1 MQSNFLNIIYSSMFL
16 NFLILCGV
24 LVFSFTSLIEAAI
37 TKDKVTSLPGYVGN
51 LPSTH
56 YSGLIP
62 VGNLSGVAG
71 HLHYWFI
78 ESTNKPSED
87 PIVLWLNGGPGSSS
101 LIGLLTEN
109 GQLVLND
116 DSLENTIDGIPQLFV
131 NEYAWTT
138 VANVIYLES
147 PKGVGF
153 SYCDDAKT
161 SKDCVNSDEST
172 ALDAYEFLVNFFKG
186 FPEYKTNKFYIT
198 GESYAGIYIPML
210 MDQVNI
216 DPLDAKLN
224 LIGSAI
230 GNGCWGNT
238 VGTCDFYSPEAI
250 EIQVEFYHGHG
261 MYSDALYQEIKS
273 SCGSFDSLSARC
285 MEKVSKIPAEVGKF
299 NVYDIYDEC
308 GKDQRRRL
316 SKDTVAAPAL
326 DFIQGAK
333 KVLAQKQVLVDT
345 KESFSVNAGY
355 GQALNDYSCGAE
367 TAMDVWLAEPS
378 VAEALHV
385 SLGTVGMMYNKTA
398 TDLLPLYSSLIDK
411 YQMLIYSG
419 DVDGCVPY
427 VGTEKWTRGLGY
439 TVTNDWHQ
447 WLSAPDDKHNLHKAG
462 YAVTFDK
469 FQFITINGAGHMVP
483 EFQPAYALTMFKKF
497 LANETF

>member
-1 MQSNFLNIIYSSMFL
+1 MVLHIQTLFGVFLS
-16 NFLILCGV
+16 V
-24 LVFSFTSLIEAAI
+24 LSLVRWTHAAI
-37 TKDKVTSLPGYVGN
+37 AADKVTSLPGFVGN

-62 VGNLSGVAG
+62 VGNLTGVAG

-78 ESTNKPSED
+78 ESTNKPTED
-87 PIVLWLNGGPGSSS
+87 PVVLWLNGGPGSSS

-116 DSLENTIDGIPQLFV
+116 DSLENKIDGIPQLFV

-138 VANVIYLES
+138 VSNVLYLES

-153 SYCDDAKT
+153 SYCDDAKK
-161 SKDCVNSDEST
+161 SSDCVNTDEST
-172 ALDAYEFLVNFFKG
+172 ALDAYEFLVGFFQG
-186 FPEYKTNKFYIT
+186 FPEYKNNKFFIT

-210 MDQVNI
+210 MDQINI
-216 DPLDAKLN
+216 DSLNAKIN

-238 VGTCDFYSPEAI
+238 VGTCDFSSAESI
-250 EIQVEFYHGHG
+250 GIQVEFYHGHG
-261 MYSDALYQEIKS
+261 MYSDVLYQEIKAA
-273 SCGSFDSLSARC
+273 CGSFEDLSVRC
-285 MEKVSKIPAEVGKF
+285 LNKVAKIPSEVGRF
-299 NVYDIYDEC
+299 DVYNIYDEC

-316 SKDTVAAPAL
+316 SNEPPAL

-333 KVLAQKQVLVDT
+333 KVLAQKQVVVNT
-345 KESFSVNAGY
+345 EESFSINAGY

-367 TAMDVWLAEPS
+367 TAMNIWLAEPS

-385 SLGTVGMMYNKTA
+385 SLGTVGMVYNKTA
-398 TDLLPLYSSLIDK
+398 TNLLPLYSSLVSK

-439 TVTNDWHQ
+439 PVVKDWHQ
-447 WLSAPDDKHNLHKAG
+447 WLSAPDEKHNLHKAG

-469 FQFITINGAGHMVP
+469 FQFVTINGAGHMVP
-483 EFQPAYALTMFKKF
+483 RFQAAYALTMYKKF